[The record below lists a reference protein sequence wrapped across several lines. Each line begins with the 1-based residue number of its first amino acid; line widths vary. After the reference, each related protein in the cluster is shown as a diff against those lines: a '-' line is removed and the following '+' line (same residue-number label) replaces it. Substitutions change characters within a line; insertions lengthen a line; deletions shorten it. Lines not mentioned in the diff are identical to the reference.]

1 LPQTTRMRVLILDN
15 YDSFTY
21 NLYDYVAS
29 FGVDVTVLRNDEVEI
44 ADVDKFTHII
54 LSPGPG
60 LPKDAGI
67 MPELIRTFAQ
77 TKSILGVCLGMQGIA
92 EYFGAELYN
101 LETVRHG
108 RQFMCNKVA
117 NSKLLNKL
125 PEQFEVGLYHSWAVK
140 NLPDELILTSLSEEN
155 VVMSFEHKNLYVFGV
170 QFHPESVLTPLGKD
184 IINAFLDYKTQD

>member
-1 LPQTTRMRVLILDN
+1 MRVLILDN

-29 FGVDVTVLRNDEVEI
+29 FGVDVTVFRNDEIEI
-44 ADVDKFTHII
+44 GDVDAFSHII

-67 MPELIRTFAQ
+67 MPEIIRNYAQ
-77 TKSILGVCLGMQGIA
+77 KKSILGVCLGMQGIA
-92 EYFGAELYN
+92 EVFGAELYN
-101 LETVRHG
+101 LENVRHG
-108 RQFMCNKVA
+108 RQFLCNKTKD
-117 NSKLLNKL
+117 SKLLHDL

-140 NLPDELILTSLSEEN
+140 NLPEELIVTSLSEEN
-155 VVMSFEHKNLYVFGV
+155 VIMSFEHKDLSVFGV

-184 IINAFLDYKTQD
+184 IISAFF